1 MFKDSKG
8 SKNYKDSKRIL
19 NIFGIFGIFGSFRV
33 FEHSDKNGGGVAG
46 SKPDGDGKCIG
57 MRNALFVPFGFLKHA
72 YKCLKTP
79 EIPKVPKIPKNLRN
93 PRDLW
98 NVWHLWTFGNEWW
111 GRCRIQTRWGWK
123 MHSDWECV
131 VRSVWILITCMQMF
145 KDPKDPRDHKDSK
158 ESSEYLGSVGSLD
171 FWKNKRRGRCRIQTR
186 WGWNPH
192 PDCTALRK
200 RDRLP
205 SQNMHADA

>member
-1 MFKDSKG
+1 MHSDGECVGHPVWILKTCIQMFKDSKG

-111 GRCRIQTRWGWK
+111 GRCRIQTRWGW
-123 MHSDWECV
+123 
-131 VRSVWILITCMQMF
+131 
-145 KDPKDPRDHKDSK
+145 
-158 ESSEYLGSVGSLD
+158 
-171 FWKNKRRGRCRIQTR
+171 
-186 WGWNPH
+186 NPH